1 MDALK
6 LLKTLQ
12 EKIPNVIHSLM
23 LENELLRIQIC
34 DKSKK
39 DLFGMYTLDENDLK
53 KDIESLVDEVKQME
67 DNRK

>member
-6 LLKTLQ
+6 LLKILQ

-23 LENELLRIQIC
+23 LEGEFLRIQIC

-39 DLFGMYTLDENDLK
+39 DLFGMYTLDENDLE
-53 KDIESLVDEVKQME
+53 KDVDKLVDEIKLME
-67 DNRK
+67 DIRK